1 MTSTLFRTTSKL
13 TRALRAAALAAMVFL
28 LAAVAC
34 PQEARADEP
43 VYTETRIEGLS
54 DAVGFE
60 WVERNG
66 DVPAHYSVFNPIPDD
81 PVQHESA
88 VGWWSFAK
96 AAAEYDFSGYLVT
109 LDSDIDF
116 DKFEFN
122 RDSDAG
128 RKQLSVG
135 SPDLP
140 FAGTFD
146 GQGYTLK
153 NLNNER
159 SDIVAVA
166 NCGFFGKTVGAII
179 KNVNFQDCYV
189 GASYCGG
196 VVVGSAKD
204 TFLLNVTCERCT
216 SSVIPGNNVIS
227 LITNAGLMGG
237 MLAGEADGSTFY
249 NCEMRAGRVVCS
261 ATQGVAALGGQ
272 PLYLGA
278 LVGAMNDSVIEY
290 CRVTDIMDESGNR
303 TYADVTN
310 KYDTAVSVASYS
322 ELFTGG
328 VVGMMQGDDTG
339 SKVVD
344 SFSTAKVYTYAKIDF
359 GLGLGLGVTRG
370 YTGGIA
376 GIVRETDKEE
386 NLIQR
391 VSYAGNLS
399 SYNYNIIALG
409 IPAPETDKYIG
420 GITGRGGDNAR
431 IDQAYYMR
439 SLSSPD
445 ADILAVKTTYSGG
458 YADGAAFGP
467 RDDSYDVRDFWEGQ
481 GFDFAGGTLRN
492 ESNENEIRYEFT
504 GNLSESEWSK
514 NHYNK
519 WVMDYNRGI
528 PVHGGSIK
536 ATLDFPGAGSV
547 TIGATGLASDEGDVQ
562 TTSDPYDFAVQ
573 GYMAGDDPVEIAAN
587 MTTEVP
593 VGSSW
598 ECDAKAS
605 GGNNE
610 GYREA
615 GWYRM
620 RGVKVNDIAQNHAI
634 FLDKNGVLGNG
645 TNAVLD
651 EGCLIDEPS
660 ADVTD
665 SAITLHWP
673 DSDEAQDPT
682 DYADND
688 LYVLKAQAMVLLHDA
703 SGSLVDVN
711 GAQDSSTDDDWYDY
725 GKAITLPGKVTES
738 EGAAAPSTTA
748 TLIGWTTQADLKTG
762 ADLGYSAI
770 TSTDLADLKARGAF
784 YELGA
789 TYTVTEAANLYP
801 VYSDYISNVNV
812 VYEGNERDAVDDDT
826 LRDGYGAAT
835 VEQDGNRVYVKVTG
849 AGADGAFPD
858 GVRFLGWYER
868 VTYVDNQGIEHP
880 IDLRVSKEQRFYLD
894 DVDLTRTHTYEA
906 RFEYRVDY
914 MYYPADDVVKEWTYF
929 AQLWETYKSEFES
942 IAGPTYK
949 HHQFDH
955 WATHEDNTTARDSVF
970 TCNDASHAY
979 DDAIVAPVIVD
990 AHNTTYTGGNDHIV
1004 VTTDFPAGPT
1014 VWGEA
1019 ESLYYHYRIE
1029 ANDLNDS
1036 NGSNDKSW
1044 WFHGWTADKSDKL
1057 LLTIPWPTTSLERDW
1072 NPGYLATTYGGT
1084 NNYWVEAHVTAKVE
1098 FVQDVTKDPC
1108 KIVQRTYEQKVLLDE
1123 DVSNTYA
1130 YHFDDTASGLS
1141 STSAASPSADE
1152 MKVEGLVFLGWVDV
1166 TEMNDK
1172 DSPNYDPDLYNYLFQ
1187 PRRVDGGVYF
1197 CTSDVSRIEP
1207 YLIDEEAVC
1216 TGPMELQAV
1225 YTRFDIET
1233 TSNIAEAGVIEGAGI
1248 NTPKDPSMVDAK
1260 TLATDE
1266 IAGTVSVNYNNDGGA
1281 VLDKVGTENVSADV
1295 SYTADARARVTFTA
1309 DNGCYV
1315 TGSDGTIYQLTGF
1328 EVRHGDGAVDEH
1340 PATNDDNTLTIEVQA
1355 GESYTVVAMYEP
1367 LVVVYHL
1374 DDDVTK
1380 VETRARGDALGKSP
1394 DPAYK
1399 VGWDMFFLGWTE
1411 EGPGSGEGGY
1421 VTYDAGDPVTMVSE
1435 RTVVE
1440 HSMELW
1446 PVYRQANVPV
1456 ESNIDEKMNAA
1467 GDDPADYRYVEWG
1480 DGDATLVAKDYPGYR
1495 FDGWYTGYGVD
1506 DGTDTQLTSS
1516 YTHRLSGDALFAGIT
1531 YTAVYTETYTV
1542 QYHGTDNSVIYAASV
1557 AEDESRGFLT
1567 TVDVPLFDKD
1577 GNPVL
1582 NEDGTQKTEQ
1592 VEAVV
1597 DVAAFSAIEQ
1607 QVEKSN
1613 ENNPNEVEKFSTW
1626 RLKKGADDFETWN
1639 ADDTNNFTRQG
1650 VVDLCKS
1657 MNTKVL
1663 DLYPVTNVFTATDA
1677 SGASYTSKLL
1687 WGISNDDGG
1696 GLTVA
1701 AALTV
1706 PYAQP
1711 QLKVNV
1717 ASRSYNGAGTP
1728 LAEGAGGVP
1737 VTLYQRFDEGFQKI
1751 DDDVTRMDST
1761 GADGLDAGD
1770 ALFEFDGT
1778 LAIVKETT
1786 DARAAG
1792 AAFSFAVSAG
1802 DEERTVTVKVGDSPN
1817 DEGVY
1822 SGQAVLSVPCG
1833 TYRVSENAQWAW
1845 RYKPTVRVWNPGGGE
1860 DGSGAWVTATDADVA
1875 GAVEVSV
1882 QYGNAG
1888 EDASASA
1895 AVKVEN
1901 VREDSAWVD
1910 GFAFV
1915 KNLLGGQNAGGE

>member
-1 MTSTLFRTTSKL
+1 MTSTLFRTASKL
-13 TRALRAAALAAMVFL
+13 TRALCVAALAAMVFL

-43 VYTETRIEGLS
+43 VYTETRIEGL
-54 DAVGFE
+54 DNAAGFK

-81 PVQHESA
+81 PVQHDSA

-116 DKFEFN
+116 DKFEFD
-122 RDSDAG
+122 RDPDAG

-339 SKVVD
+339 SKVID

-420 GITGRGGDNAR
+420 GITGRGGDNAQ

-467 RDDSYDVRDFWEGQ
+467 RDDSYDERDFWEGQ

-492 ESNENEIRYEFT
+492 AGYEFT

-528 PVHGGSIK
+528 PVHGGSVK

-573 GYMAGDDPVEIAAN
+573 GYMAGDDPVEVTAN

-593 VGSSW
+593 AGSSW
-598 ECDAKAS
+598 GCDAEAS
-605 GGNNE
+605 GGHNE

-651 EGCLIDEPS
+651 EGCLIDEPP

-665 SAITLHWP
+665 GAITLHWP

-688 LYVLKAQAMVLLHDA
+688 LYVLKAQAMVLLHDV
-703 SGSLVDVN
+703 SGNLVDVD
-711 GAQDSSTDDDWYDY
+711 GTQDPSTGDDWYDY

-738 EGAAAPSTTA
+738 EGAAAPSDTA

-762 ADLGYSAI
+762 VDLGYPAI

-812 VYEGNERDAVDDDT
+812 IYEGHEQDAVNDDT

-868 VTYVDNQGIEHP
+868 VTYTDNKENEYT
-880 IDLRVSKEQRFYLD
+880 IDLRVSKDQEFYLD
-894 DVDLTRTHTYEA
+894 DVDLTQEHTYEA

-929 AQLWETYKSEFES
+929 ARLWETYGSEFEN
-942 IAGPTYK
+942 ITGPTYK
-949 HHQFDH
+949 HFYFSH
-955 WATHEDNTTARDSVF
+955 WAAYDGTRGNEVIQCD
-970 TCNDASHAY
+970 DATHAY
-979 DDAIVAPVIVD
+979 SGRIVAPVVVD
-990 AHNTTYTGGNDHIV
+990 AHNRSYSLGNDHIV
-1004 VTTDFPAGPT
+1004 VTTDFPTGPSVKSEFT
-1014 VWGEA
+1014 GLESSNNIHFVIAEGELN
-1019 ESLYYHYRIE
+1019 ESVDVSDQPY
-1029 ANDLNDS
+1029 
-1036 NGSNDKSW
+1036 
-1044 WFHGWTADKSDKL
+1044 WFYGWTGDADSGG
-1057 LLTIPWPTTSLERDW
+1057 WQGTSTNRDW
-1072 NPGYLATTYGGT
+1072 KPDVSHFLNR
-1084 NNYWVEAHVTAKVE
+1084 NYWYEAHVTAKVE

-1108 KIVQRTYEQKVLLDE
+1108 KTVQRTYEQKVLLDE
-1123 DVSNTYA
+1123 DASNTYA
-1130 YHFDDTASGLS
+1130 YHFDDTASDLS

-1152 MKVEGLVFLGWVDV
+1152 MKVESLVFLGWVDV

-1207 YLIDEEAVC
+1207 YLIDENAVC

-1260 TLATDE
+1260 TLAIDE

-1281 VLDKVGTENVSADV
+1281 VLDEVGTENVSADV

-1328 EVRHGDGAVDEH
+1328 EVRHGDGTVDEH
-1340 PATNDDNTLTIEVQA
+1340 PATNDDKTLTIEVQA
-1355 GESYTVVAMYEP
+1355 GESYTIVAMYEP

-1374 DDDVTK
+1374 DDDATK
-1380 VETRARGDALGKSP
+1380 VDTRNRGDALGESP
-1394 DPAYK
+1394 DPTFK
-1399 VGWDMFFLGWTE
+1399 LDGDMFFLGWTE
-1411 EGPGSGEGGY
+1411 EGPGDSGY

-1456 ESNIDEKMNAA
+1456 ESNIDNVMGENAST
-1467 GDDPADYRYVEWG
+1467 YRYVEWG
-1480 DGDATLVAKDYPGYR
+1480 DEDATLVAEDYPGYR

-1506 DGTDTQLTSS
+1506 DGAGTQLTSS

-1557 AEDESRGFLT
+1557 TENESRGFLT

-1613 ENNPNEVEKFSTW
+1613 ENNPNEVEEFNTW
-1626 RLKKGADDFETWN
+1626 RLKKGANDFETWN

-1650 VVDLCKS
+1650 VVGLCKS

-1663 DLYPVTNVFTATDA
+1663 DLYPVTNVFAATDA
-1677 SGASYTSKLL
+1677 SDASYTSKLL

-1717 ASRSYNGAGTP
+1717 ASRSYNGADTP

-1751 DDDVTRMDST
+1751 DDDVTRTDSAD
-1761 GADGLDAGD
+1761 ADGLKAGD

-1778 LAIVKETT
+1778 LTVVKETT

-1833 TYRVSENAQWAW
+1833 TYRASENAQWAW
-1845 RYKPTVRVWNPGGGE
+1845 RYKPTVRVWSPGGGE
-1860 DGSGAWVTATDADVA
+1860 DGSGAWVTATDADVD

-1882 QYGNAG
+1882 QYGSAG

>member
-1 MTSTLFRTTSKL
+1 MTSTLFRTASKL

-43 VYTETRIEGLS
+43 VYTETRIEGLNN
-54 DAVGFE
+54 AAGFE

-116 DKFEFN
+116 AEFSFDKDPN
-122 RDSDAG
+122 AD

-135 SPDLP
+135 SSDCP
-140 FAGTFD
+140 FTGTFD

-153 NLNNER
+153 NLNSER
-159 SDIVAVA
+159 SGIVAVA
-166 NCGFFGKTVGAII
+166 DCGFFGRTNGAII

-189 GASYCGG
+189 GASYRGG

-467 RDDSYDVRDFWEGQ
+467 RDDSYDERDFWEGQ
-481 GFDFAGGTLRN
+481 GFDFAGGTLPNRN
-492 ESNENEIRYEFT
+492 ETWYEFT

-547 TIGATGLASDEGDVQ
+547 TIGTTGLASDEGDVQ

-573 GYMAGDDPVEIAAN
+573 GYMAGDDPVEITAN

-598 ECDAKAS
+598 ECDAKDS

-703 SGSLVDVN
+703 SGNLVDVD
-711 GAQDSSTDDDWYDY
+711 GTQDPSTGDDWYDY
-725 GKAITLPGKVTES
+725 GKAITLPDKVTES
-738 EGAAAPSTTA
+738 GETAAPSTTA

-762 ADLGYSAI
+762 ADLGYPAI

-812 VYEGNERDAVDDDT
+812 VYEGNEQDGLDDVK
-826 LRDGYGAAT
+826 LREGYGS
-835 VEQDGNRVYVKVTG
+835 VDIGQDGDRMYVEVAG
-849 AGADGAFPD
+849 AGVAGAFPD

-942 IAGPTYK
+942 IAGPTYRR
-949 HHQFDH
+949 FAFSH
-955 WATHEDNTTARDSVF
+955 WKLHEGNYPTDIVKCD
-970 TCNDASHAY
+970 DLGHAY
-979 DDAIVAPVIVD
+979 NGAIVAPLVVD
-990 AHNTTYTGGNDHIV
+990 AHNATSVVGAYGNIT
-1004 VTTDFPAGPT
+1004 VTTDFPTGPAVT
-1014 VWGEA
+1014 GYRASETGDLRDQYYVVIEDDDFNTEDSINNDYWFYGWDA
-1019 ESLYYHYRIE
+1019 QSDYSLGRWSKTDTGYKWKTGAAADYGLPTGYR
-1029 ANDLNDS
+1029 
-1036 NGSNDKSW
+1036 
-1044 WFHGWTADKSDKL
+1044 
-1057 LLTIPWPTTSLERDW
+1057 
-1072 NPGYLATTYGGT
+1072 
-1084 NNYWVEAHVTAKVE
+1084 YWIEAHVTAKVTFRQKVVE
-1098 FVQDVTKDPC
+1098 QSPRV
-1108 KIVQRTYEQKVLLDE
+1108 VQRTYEQKVLLDDKVE
-1123 DVSNTYA
+1123 NTYT
-1130 YHFDDTASGLS
+1130 YHFTGDDSGLS
-1141 STSAASPSADE
+1141 STSAASPSAGD
-1152 MKVEGLVFLGWVDV
+1152 MNVDGLIFLGWIDV
-1166 TEMNDK
+1166 TDMKTET
-1172 DSPNYDPDLYNYLFQ
+1172 PDLYNYLFQ
-1187 PRRVDGGVYF
+1187 SGDMYSPDNTTTRYY
-1197 CTSDVSRIEP
+1197 CASDVSRIEP
-1207 YLIDEEAVC
+1207 YLIDENAVC

-1399 VGWDMFFLGWTE
+1399 VGGDMFFLGWTE

-1456 ESNIDEKMNAA
+1456 ESNIDNVMGENAST
-1467 GDDPADYRYVEWG
+1467 YRFVEWG
-1480 DGDATLVAKDYPGYR
+1480 DEDATLVAKDYPGYR

-1506 DGTDTQLTSS
+1506 GRASTQLTSS
-1516 YTHRLSGDALFAGIT
+1516 YTHRLSGDALFADIT

-1577 GNPVL
+1577 GNPAL

-1613 ENNPNEVEKFSTW
+1613 ESNPNEVEKFSTW
-1626 RLKKGADDFETWN
+1626 RLKKGENDFETWN

-1677 SGASYTSKLL
+1677 SDASYTSKLL

-1751 DDDVTRMDST
+1751 DDDVTRTDST
-1761 GADGLDAGD
+1761 GADGLNAGD

-1888 EDASASA
+1888 EGASASA